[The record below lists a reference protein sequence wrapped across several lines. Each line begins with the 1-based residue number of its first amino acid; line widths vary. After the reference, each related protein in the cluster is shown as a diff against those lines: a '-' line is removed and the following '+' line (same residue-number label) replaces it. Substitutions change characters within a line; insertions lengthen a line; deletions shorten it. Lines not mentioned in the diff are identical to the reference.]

1 MNVYD
6 DDDYGT
12 LGPKGMMI
20 IMLVT
25 LICSNMMLMMMIERI
40 WMKTKQRPIRLIAST
55 SGGCHQSSNRVIT
68 TMMSMI
74 MISILIM
81 VMMVMISIVIMI
93 KNDMMMVMTINRQP
107 VSFIINIP

>member
-12 LGPKGMMI
+12 LGPKVMMI

-25 LICSNMMLMMMIERI
+25 LICSNMMIERI